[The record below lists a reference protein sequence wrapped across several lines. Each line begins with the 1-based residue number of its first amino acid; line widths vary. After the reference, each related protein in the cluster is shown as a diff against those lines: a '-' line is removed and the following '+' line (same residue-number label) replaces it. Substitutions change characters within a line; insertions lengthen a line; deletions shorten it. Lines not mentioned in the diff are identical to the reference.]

1 MDTTFGKWIE
11 ANQALIDCQ
20 AKFSKAQIDAMS
32 ASEQA
37 QICQKEA
44 QTVSQF
50 LKTDSVSIRHLIEER
65 LKNMH

>member
-11 ANQALIDCQ
+11 ANQALLDCQ

-32 ASEQA
+32 AGEQA
-37 QICQKEA
+37 QICHKEA
-44 QTVSQF
+44 SAVSQF
-50 LKTDSVSIRHLIEER
+50 LKTDAVNMRHLVEER